1 MGDQD
6 KRLFL
11 LDGMALVYRAHF
23 AMSRTPITSSS
34 GMNTSATLVFTN
46 TLLDILNKQDPT
58 HIGVVFDTPEPTHRD
73 KLYPEYKAQR
83 EAMPEDLSRSMPY
96 IFRICGAFNL
106 PTIRVP
112 GWEADDVIGTL
123 AERSEP
129 EGFTTYMVTPDKDFG
144 QLVSDRT
151 LICKPA
157 RAGGGMEVLGVREV
171 LDRWKIERV
180 EQVTDIFGL
189 MGDSSDNVPGVPGI
203 GEKTAQK
210 LIGQFGSLENLLDH
224 VSELKG
230 KQREN
235 LETYRD
241 QALLSKE
248 LVTIDRNVPL
258 EIRLSGLQRREWDSE
273 RLMEIFNELEFD
285 VLGKRLF
292 GDAFQADPKGPPTE
306 PGEAAGGTVPSR
318 EVKTIQEVA
327 HSYCL
332 VDTPDERR
340 GLIQKLSLQP
350 LFSFDTETTGLDS
363 KTCGL
368 IGMAFSFEAHS
379 GTYVP
384 LPEDRDE
391 VVSILEEFRPVL
403 ENPAIEKVGHNLKF
417 DLSVFSWH
425 GILVRGRLFDTMLAA
440 HLAAPDLRRTLDY
453 LAEALLS
460 YRPISISDL
469 IGEKGEDQLSLR
481 ELPIEKVVDYAAE
494 DADIT
499 FQLSGKLRPMLSEK
513 NQERVFNEVE
523 CPLIP
528 VLVNMEFE
536 GIRMDVEVLRN
547 LSDELRA
554 EIDQTAERIF
564 ELAGERFNLNS
575 SQQLGII
582 FFDKLK
588 LDPAARRT
596 QKTKQYQTNELALTR
611 LAQNHE
617 IVQKVL
623 YYRLCTKL
631 KSTYLDMLPGT
642 IFPKTGRVHTHYE
655 QAVTATGRMQS
666 HGPNLQTIPVRSEQG
681 REIRKAF
688 VPRNDAFTLLSA
700 DYSQI
705 ELRIAAELSGDEGML
720 ETFRSGGDIH
730 TATAMKIYGLNE
742 EDVTAD
748 MRRKSKMVNFGIIYG
763 ISAFGLSERLD
774 IPRPQAAELIEQYFT
789 QYPGA
794 RKYMDETIAFAR
806 ENGFVET
813 ITGRRRYLRDI
824 DSRNAATR
832 KAAERNAINSP
843 IQGSAADMIKIAMV
857 TIHRELNER
866 KFKTKMLLQVHDEL
880 VFDLH
885 KDEIDAIPPI
895 VEKAMKHA
903 IPMKVPIVVEMGF
916 GDNWLG
922 AH

>member
-23 AMSRTPITSSS
+23 AMSRNPITSSS

-73 KLYPEYKAQR
+73 KLFPEYKAQR

-96 IFRICGAFNL
+96 IFRICEAFNL
-106 PTIRVP
+106 PILRVP

-123 AERSEP
+123 AERSKT
-129 EGFTTYMVTPDKDFG
+129 EGVTTYMVTPDKDFG
-144 QLVSDRT
+144 QLVSDRI

-203 GEKTAQK
+203 GKKTAQK

-258 EIRLSGLQRREWDSE
+258 EISLPDLQRREWDSE
-273 RLMEIFNELEFD
+273 RLMEIFNELEFN

-292 GDAFQADPKGPPTE
+292 GDAFQAGPKGTE

-318 EVKTIQEVA
+318 EVKTIQEVP

-332 VDTPDERR
+332 VDTPDEIR
-340 GLIQKLSLQP
+340 GLIQKLSMQP
-350 LFSFDTETTGLDS
+350 LFCFDTETTGLDS

-391 VVSILEEFRPVL
+391 VISILEEFRPVF

-425 GILVRGRLFDTMLAA
+425 GIRVRGRLFDTMLAA
-440 HLAAPDLRRTLDY
+440 HSAAPDLRRTLDY
-453 LAEALLS
+453 LAEALLG
-460 YRPISISDL
+460 YRPIPISDL

-481 ELPIEKVVDYAAE
+481 ELPLEKVVDYAAE

-499 FQLSGKLRPMLSEK
+499 FQLSGILRPMLSEK

-523 CPLIP
+523 SPLIP
-528 VLVNMEFE
+528 VLVDMEFE

-554 EIDQTAERIF
+554 EIDKTGERIF

-642 IFPKTGRVHTHYE
+642 IFLKTGRVHTHYE

-730 TATAMKIYGLNE
+730 TATAMNIYGLNE

-794 RKYMDETIAFAR
+794 RNYMDETIAFAR

-824 DSRNAATR
+824 NSRNAATR

>member
-23 AMSRTPITSSS
+23 AMSRNPITSSL

-73 KLYPEYKAQR
+73 KLFPEYKAQR

-96 IFRICGAFNL
+96 IFRICEAFNL
-106 PTIRVP
+106 PILRVP

-123 AERSEP
+123 AERSKT
-129 EGFTTYMVTPDKDFG
+129 EGVTTYMVTPDKDFG
-144 QLVSDRT
+144 QLVSDRI

-189 MGDSSDNVPGVPGI
+189 MGDSIDNVPGVPGI

-258 EIRLSGLQRREWDSE
+258 EISLPDLQRREWDSE
-273 RLMEIFNELEFD
+273 RLMEIFNELEFN

-292 GDAFQADPKGPPTE
+292 GDAFQAGPKSPPPE

-318 EVKTIQEVA
+318 EVKTIQEVP

-340 GLIQKLSLQP
+340 GLIQMLSLQP
-350 LFSFDTETTGLDS
+350 LFCFDTETTGLDS

-391 VVSILEEFRPVL
+391 VVSILEEFRPVF
-403 ENPAIEKVGHNLKF
+403 ENPSIEKVGHNLKF

-425 GILVRGRLFDTMLAA
+425 GIRMRGRLFDTMLAA

-453 LAEALLS
+453 LAEALLG

-481 ELPIEKVVDYAAE
+481 ELPLEKVVDYAAE

-499 FQLSGKLRPMLSEK
+499 FQLSGILRPMLSEK

-536 GIRMDVEVLRN
+536 GIRMDAEVLRN

-554 EIDQTAERIF
+554 EIDITAERIF

-575 SQQLGII
+575 SQQLGNI

-720 ETFRSGGDIH
+720 EIFRSGGDIH
-730 TATAMKIYGLNE
+730 TATAMKIYGLDE

-748 MRRKSKMVNFGIIYG
+748 MRRESKMVNFGIIYG
-763 ISAFGLSERLD
+763 ISPFGLSERLD
-774 IPRPQAAELIEQYFT
+774 IPRPQAAELIEQYFA

>member
-23 AMSRTPITSSS
+23 AMSRNPITSSS

-73 KLYPEYKAQR
+73 KLFPEYKAQR

-96 IFRICGAFNL
+96 IFSICEAFNL
-106 PTIRVP
+106 PILRVP

-123 AERSEP
+123 AERSKT
-129 EGFTTYMVTPDKDFG
+129 EGVTTYMVTPDKDFG

-203 GEKTAQK
+203 GKKTAQK

-258 EIRLSGLQRREWDSE
+258 EISLPDLQRREWDSE
-273 RLMEIFNELEFD
+273 RLMEIFNELEFN

-292 GDAFQADPKGPPTE
+292 GDAFQAGPKGPPTE
-306 PGEAAGGTVPSR
+306 SGEAAGGTVPSR
-318 EVKTIQEVA
+318 EVKTIQEVP

-340 GLIQKLSLQP
+340 GLIQRLSLQP
-350 LFSFDTETTGLDS
+350 VFCFDTETTGLDS

-391 VVSILEEFRPVL
+391 VISILEEFRPVF

-499 FQLSGKLRPMLSEK
+499 FQLSGKLRPMLSDK

-528 VLVNMEFE
+528 VLVNMESE

-575 SQQLGII
+575 SQQLGNI

-617 IVQKVL
+617 IVRKVL

-720 ETFRSGGDIH
+720 EIFRSGGDIH
-730 TATAMKIYGLNE
+730 TATAMKIYGLDE

-748 MRRKSKMVNFGIIYG
+748 MRRESKMVNFGIIYG
-763 ISAFGLSERLD
+763 ISPFGLSERLD
-774 IPRPQAAELIEQYFT
+774 IPRPQAAELIEQYFA